1 MKKKIWIAGHRGM
14 VGSSLV
20 RIFKNSHYKILTID
34 RKKIDLRN
42 QTKVNN
48 WVKKNKPSIIIIAA
62 AKVGGIKHN
71 STYPAEFIYDNLLIS
86 SNIIHAAFKY
96 KTEKLINLGSACI
109 YPKHC
114 KQPIKEEYLL
124 TGELEK
130 QMRLMPLQKSQL

>member
-48 WVKKNKPSIIIIAA
+48 
-62 AKVGGIKHN
+62 
-71 STYPAEFIYDNLLIS
+71 
-86 SNIIHAAFKY
+86 
-96 KTEKLINLGSACI
+96 
-109 YPKHC
+109 
-114 KQPIKEEYLL
+114 
-124 TGELEK
+124 
-130 QMRLMPLQKSQL
+130 